1 MKIRIVKIG
10 NSQGIRIPKSILQQ
24 TGLKD
29 EIELLVE
36 NDSLVI
42 RSHSKPR
49 SGWNQAFADMRTSG
63 DDSMLDSMAELENDF
78 DEKEWE
84 WK

>member
-1 MKIRIVKIG
+1 MKTRIIKIG
-10 NSQGIRIPKSILQQ
+10 NSQGIRIPKSILLQ

-36 NDSLVI
+36 DNSLVI
-42 RSHSKPR
+42 RSHAKPR
-49 SGWNQAFADMRTSG
+49 SGWNQAFAAMRTCR
-63 DDSMLDSMAELENDF
+63 DDQVLGSMGELVNDF